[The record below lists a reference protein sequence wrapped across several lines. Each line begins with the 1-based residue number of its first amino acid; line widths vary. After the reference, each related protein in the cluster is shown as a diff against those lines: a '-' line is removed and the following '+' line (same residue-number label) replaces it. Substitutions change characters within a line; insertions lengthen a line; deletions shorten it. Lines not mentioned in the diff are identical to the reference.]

1 MKEQIQELTN
11 NCLNCYAKPC
21 SQKGCPLSNDI
32 PTFIKYTKEGK
43 LEEAYQTLL
52 KTTVL
57 GSVCGRICPHQKQ
70 CEGSCV
76 RGIKGEPV
84 SIGKIESYV
93 FDMAIQNGYD
103 KNIKKETTL
112 QGKKVAVIGGG
123 PAGLT
128 ASHFLARSGAQVTIF
143 EKYNTL
149 GGILRHGIPEFR
161 LERKTLDNTI
171 ESILKIG
178 IEVKYNQELGKDIEV
193 KDLQKKY
200 DAIFLAFGANIP
212 RKMMLEGEALAG
224 VYGGNTLLEKKEHPD
239 YTNKKVAI
247 IGGRKCSY
255 GLC

>member
-1 MKEQIQELTN
+1 M
-11 NCLNCYAKPC
+11 
-21 SQKGCPLSNDI
+21 
-32 PTFIKYTKEGK
+32 
-43 LEEAYQTLL
+43 
-52 KTTVL
+52 L

-178 IEVKYNQELGKDIEV
+178 IEVKYNQELGKDIEL
-193 KDLQKKY
+193 KDLQKEY

-212 RKMMLEGEALAG
+212 RKMMLEGEELAG